1 MVFTGANR
9 ERGTWIA
16 RAPGIEPI
24 AAPIAD
30 SSWITGVLA
39 GSRGSTVS
47 RLTISGRAGAAWSAA
62 CSSQSARRSIQMLF
76 VLYQRQR
83 STSVNEVSPSGTC
96 AVSRSTTRPW

>member
-39 GSRGSTVS
+39 GSALSC
-47 RLTISGRAGAAWSAA
+47 ISAA
-62 CSSQSARRSIQMLF
+62 SIA
-76 VLYQRQR
+76 
-83 STSVNEVSPSGTC
+83 C
-96 AVSRSTTRPW
+96 RPHQ